1 MHDKIHSYDL
11 SICIPIS
18 ARSTLVCLQ
27 IYTYTLFAH
36 MWTCFVAFSARLHM
50 PWLIVSG
57 HRHYVAAV
65 ANSFVGLILRRRD
78 VLSVSDARIQY
89 VYMFVVVSF
98 SILIY
103 TIFIANIGQSTH
115 RPLNVRSLDAVG
127 VVFAWSQVI
136 TVRHLPLFC
145 VLVRYLMYFV

>member
-1 MHDKIHSYDL
+1 MFANIYIHS
-11 SICIPIS
+11 ICS
-18 ARSTLVCLQ
+18 YVNLFCCLFCTPA
-27 IYTYTLFAH
+27 YA
-36 MWTCFVAFSARLHM
+36 
-50 PWLIVSG
+50 WLIVSG

-103 TIFIANIGQSTH
+103 AIFIANIGQSTH

-136 TVRHLPLFC
+136 TVRHLPLYC
-145 VLVRYLMYFV
+145 VLVRYLIYFV